1 MKNNYFS
8 KGNFIR
14 TDSGKP
20 LFGVFGPI
28 EVFGESNWN
37 YALTAAGEDVVFLPL
52 YWSISSVG
60 NGASGGYDWV
70 LENGL
75 SANQSF
81 YQSTASSLN
90 FAMGCAYPGFK
101 DFYEEG
107 GWGNNL
113 FYLDHN
119 NGTLL
124 NQTLDLAIQNKNS
137 IDALQLVTWNDF
149 GEGTMYEPTY
159 EFGFKMLTNLQTK
172 LGVNYTEYELQQI
185 YRLFQLRK
193 THSNVPDI
201 QSTLNQARNHLI
213 NYQVSNAVTLM
224 DNIESLEDQKLYYI
238 KNRFNN
244 NYLYQDGSVVKY
256 SSETSNDNFK
266 WKLMIAGNGYYY
278 LENAFSGDKIHMEN
292 QTGSLECTP
301 IALDSPSSI
310 WEKRTVNGTHNKFLN
325 TSTSNQYMNIEN
337 NLGYAEHSSINASW
351 ESAQWELT
359 EVPNILDLNKTTFKN
374 VLLFPNPTNDLVTI
388 QSFNHISNLTVY
400 DIIGKRLNVDI
411 VTTSSSKLQ
420 FSVKNLN
427 SGIYYIKIK
436 NNLGTITKKLIV
448 KH

>member
-1 MKNNYFS
+1 MACYCS
-8 KGNFIR
+8 
-14 TDSGKP
+14 SY
-20 LFGVFGPI
+20 
-28 EVFGESNWN
+28 SN
-37 YALTAAGEDVVFLPL
+37 
-52 YWSISSVG
+52 
-60 NGASGGYDWV
+60 
-70 LENGL
+70 
-75 SANQSF
+75 
-81 YQSTASSLN
+81 
-90 FAMGCAYPGFK
+90 
-101 DFYEEG
+101 
-107 GWGNNL
+107 
-113 FYLDHN
+113 
-119 NGTLL
+119 
-124 NQTLDLAIQNKNS
+124 
-137 IDALQLVTWNDF
+137 
-149 GEGTMYEPTY
+149 
-159 EFGFKMLTNLQTK
+159 
-172 LGVNYTEYELQQI
+172 
-185 YRLFQLRK
+185 
-193 THSNVPDI
+193 
-201 QSTLNQARNHLI
+201 
-213 NYQVSNAVTLM
+213 
-224 DNIESLEDQKLYYI
+224 
-238 KNRFNN
+238 
-244 NYLYQDGSVVKY
+244 
-256 SSETSNDNFK
+256 NDNFK
-266 WKLMIAGNGYYY
+266 WKLIIAGNGYYY

-301 IALDSPSSI
+301 IASDSPSSI

-351 ESAQWELT
+351 ESAQWELK